1 VIAGLGYA
9 LCLAALVLRVRTT
22 DAPPPEPARPLAGE
36 PLWLTRVHHA
46 VFAAILLGAPV
57 ERVIAGGDGQGR
69 LAGLA
74 LFAGGV
80 VLYRMGGSA
89 LGTALSPFI
98 EPRAGVALVTH
109 GPYRHLR
116 HPIYLGEAMI
126 ALGAPLTLGCRSVLV
141 LTALALVVLV
151 LRIVRE
157 EDALA
162 RTFPDYAHYAAT
174 TKRLVPF
181 VY

>member
-9 LCLAALVLRVRTT
+9 LCLAALVVRVRTT
-22 DAPPPEPARPLAGE
+22 DALPPDPARPLAGE

-57 ERVIAGGDGQGR
+57 ERVVAGGDPAGR
-69 LAGLA
+69 VAGLA
-74 LFAGGV
+74 LFAVGV
-80 VLYRMGGSA
+80 LLYRVGGSA
-89 LGTALSPFI
+89 LGDALSPFI

-116 HPIYLGEAMI
+116 HPIYLGQALI
-126 ALGAPLTLGCRSVLV
+126 AIGAPLTLGCRAVLGLTVLV
-141 LTALALVVLV
+141 LVVLA

-162 RTFPDYAHYAAT
+162 RTFPDYSRYAAT

>member
-1 VIAGLGYA
+1 MLGLGYA
-9 LCLAALVLRVRTT
+9 VCLAALVVRLRTT
-22 DAPPPEPARPLAGE
+22 DAPTPEPARPLAGE
-36 PLWLTRVHHA
+36 PLWLTRLHHA
-46 VFAAILLGAPV
+46 VFAAILVGAPV
-57 ERVIAGGDGQGR
+57 ERLVAGGEAEGR

-74 LFAGGV
+74 LFAAGV
-80 VLYRMGGSA
+80 VLYRVGGSA
-89 LGTALSPFI
+89 LGDALSPFI

-116 HPIYLGEAMI
+116 HPIYLGEALI
-126 ALGAPLTLGCRSVLV
+126 ALGAPLTLGCRAVLA

-151 LRIVRE
+151 VRIARE

-162 RTFPDYAHYAAT
+162 RTFPDYARYAAT

>member
-1 VIAGLGYA
+1 MLGLGYA
-9 LCLAALVLRVRTT
+9 LCLAALVVRVRTT
-22 DAPPPEPARPLAGE
+22 DAPAPEPAHPLAGE
-36 PLWLTRVHHA
+36 PLWLTRLHHA
-46 VFAAILLGAPV
+46 VFAAILVGAPV
-57 ERVIAGGDGQGR
+57 ERLVAGGEAKGR

-74 LFAGGV
+74 LFAAGV
-80 VLYRMGGSA
+80 VLYRVGGSA
-89 LGTALSPFI
+89 LGEALSPFI

-116 HPIYLGEAMI
+116 HPIYLGEALI
-126 ALGAPLTLGCRSVLV
+126 ALGAPLTLGCRAALA

-151 LRIVRE
+151 VRIARE

-162 RTFPDYAHYAAT
+162 RTFPDYARYAAT